1 MSQTFSHWS
10 QKETVPLIQCLTKI
24 HLDNYLRPYDIISI
38 SNTDFVAILS
48 EGRVPSTID
57 CKLQNIYKLINSWI
71 MLVTLLTIW
80 MHDDTNCESFWL
92 GTQFLLFA
100 YCKNY
105 TANLFTFFIILWF
118 FCPYGLISTYCCL
131 LYAYQLMRCKY
142 LRSKCQAVCAL

>member
-1 MSQTFSHWS
+1 MSQKFPHWS

-24 HLDNYLRPYDIISI
+24 HLDNCLRPYDILSI

-48 EGRVPSTID
+48 EGRIPSTID

-71 MLVTLLTIW
+71 MLVTPLTIW

-105 TANLFTFFIILWF
+105 TANWFSFFIILSGASVHTVLF
-118 FCPYGLISTYCCL
+118 RLIAVYFR
-131 LYAYQLMRCKY
+131 QLMRCKY